1 MKLQNENRA
10 KVESLNQRK
19 RRTQLIQLREFL
31 NNQTQ
36 NKKDQELRERAAE
49 KDSDNNVWMSIYI
62 LQI

>member
-49 KDSDNNVWMSIYI
+49 KESDNNVWMSFYI